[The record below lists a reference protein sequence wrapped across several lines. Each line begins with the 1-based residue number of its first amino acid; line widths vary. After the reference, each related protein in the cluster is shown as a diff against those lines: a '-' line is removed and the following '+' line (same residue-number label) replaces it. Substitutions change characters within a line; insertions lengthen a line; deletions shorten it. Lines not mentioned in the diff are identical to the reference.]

1 MPNLLATVPVVLGL
15 LLAAMP
21 IAPAHGADLTVFAAA
36 SLKEALDEQVG
47 KFEAEVRGK
56 ILVAYGGSN
65 ALAKQ
70 IEAGAP
76 ADIFLSADGDW
87 MDYLGRRDF
96 LRTGTRID
104 LLRNRLVLI
113 SPADSRQS
121 SRIAPRFDLAGALAG
136 GRLAMANPESVPAG
150 KYGRDALRA
159 LDVWTTVEPRIAR
172 AENVR
177 AALVLVARG
186 EAPFGIVYA
195 TDALAEPKVRIVDTF
210 PEDTHAPIVYPV
222 AIVAASRSP
231 YAQRFVDTLASPA
244 ARIIWQRRGFA
255 MATERNPQ

>member
-1 MPNLLATVPVVLGL
+1 MRELVTLAFAVGLVLAEL
-15 LLAAMP
+15 PTASARD
-21 IAPAHGADLTVFAAA
+21 ADLTVFAAA

-47 KFEAEVRGK
+47 NFEAATGRKV
-56 ILVAYGGSN
+56 VVSYAASN

-76 ADIFLSADGDW
+76 ADVFLSADVDW
-87 MDYLGRRDF
+87 LDYLDKRKLIRSS
-96 LRTGTRID
+96 TRID
-104 LLRNRLVLI
+104 LVRNRLVLI
-113 SPADSRQS
+113 APADSRATL
-121 SRIAPRFDLAGALAG
+121 RIAPGFELVTALGA
-136 GRLAMANPESVPAG
+136 GRLAMANPDSVPAG

-159 LDVWTTVEPRIAR
+159 LDVWPGIESRVAR

-195 TDALAEPKVRIVDTF
+195 TDAAAESKVRIVDTF

-222 AIVAASRSP
+222 AIVATSRSP
-231 YAQRFVDTLASPA
+231 YAQRFVDSLASPA
-244 ARIIWQRRGFA
+244 ARAIWARRGFA
-255 MATERNPQ
+255 MAR